1 MHSTSLR
8 YILAVLLPVWL
19 LLPGQM
25 LGAVLCIQAD
35 GHMAVEAAHKGL
47 CAPLAAAVAG
57 RSDEHSLTI
66 LPSADTC
73 GPCIDV
79 PLFSNREDRQILAA
93 PSSLSKV
100 ATPLLALLP
109 CIPWGYTESSQRAF
123 VLQPPVRASSLL
135 ALRTVVLLL

>member
-1 MHSTSLR
+1 MHNKSLR
-8 YILAVLLPVWL
+8 YILVVLLPVCL
-19 LLPGQM
+19 LMPGQT
-25 LGAVLCIQAD
+25 LGAVLCIKAD

-47 CAPLAAAVAG
+47 CASLAAAVAG

-79 PLFSNREDRQILAA
+79 PLLSNREDRQILSA
-93 PSSLSKV
+93 PSSLSKL

-109 CIPWGYTESSQRAF
+109 CVTWVYTESSQRDFAP
-123 VLQPPVRASSLL
+123 QPPARTSSLL